1 MRAYLESLFSPAQME
16 EEHAIWTRA
25 LQGED
30 RAPFFEGMVV
40 LLTEFRRRGGTVA
53 VVSHSQGETI
63 RRDYA
68 AQPEANALGPDLV
81 YAWEEG
87 EGRRKPHPWPAL
99 QAMDVSGVGPEA
111 TLALDDL
118 SPGVQ
123 MAKAAGVRVV
133 AAGWGGG
140 HEVPAIA
147 EYMRRECDGYC
158 ETVQQFA
165 ALLLEPTAAL

>member
-1 MRAYLESLFSPAQME
+1 MRAYLETIFSPTQME

-25 LQGED
+25 LQGDD
-30 RAPFFEGMVV
+30 RAPFFEGMVP

-68 AQPEANALGPDLV
+68 AAQPDANPDLV

-99 QAMDVSGVGPEA
+99 QAMEEAGVGPEA